1 MIRLYS
7 VQVVTRMNAISP
19 PGQGGTT
26 RPRPGSFLPM
36 RLPPLLLLLLALRAV
51 PGEAQIPV
59 VARQGIL
66 SGVVRDSSTGEPVG
80 YALVELAGGR
90 QQVFASSS
98 GRFRLSGVGAGRVG
112 LRVRQIGYHPV
123 TLDLRV
129 AAETEAGAAPAEL
142 TVSMRRRALVLPEL
156 VALGGACPGMREAGA
171 LAPEGGTILEEAY
184 QNAERILT
192 LERAFPFVLHYQ
204 LGTTIL
210 DSSYVRIGGEID
222 TIRRDSRSLSAYRAG
237 RVVERPGTRLERIN
251 AFTTSD
257 IARAE
262 FQRTHCFW
270 YSGRDSVAGF
280 TGFRIGFAPRPEVR
294 TVDWAG
300 SLLVDSASMSL
311 LRTEARV
318 VNLPRRGTEVLSVVC
333 TIFYRPILP
342 SLPQEHEAR
351 CVSTRRGPPRRI
363 VVERWLLVNREFLGK
378 DPGAPIPGEGR

>member
-1 MIRLYS
+1 
-7 VQVVTRMNAISP
+7 
-19 PGQGGTT
+19 
-26 RPRPGSFLPM
+26 M

-51 PGEAQIPV
+51 PGDAQIPV
-59 VARQGIL
+59 VAREGIL
-66 SGVVRDSSTGEPVG
+66 SGVVRDSATGEPVG
-80 YALVELAGGR
+80 HALVELAGGR
-90 QQVFASSS
+90 QQVFASST
-98 GRFRLSGVGAGRVG
+98 GRFRLTGVGTGLAG

-123 TLDLRV
+123 TLQIRV
-129 AAETEAGAAPAEL
+129 EDGRGAAPAEL
-142 TVSMRRRALVLPEL
+142 AVSMRRRALVLPEL
-156 VALGGACPGMREAGA
+156 VALGDACPGMREAGA
-171 LAPEGGTILEEAY
+171 LAPEGGTILDEAY

-210 DSSYVRIGGEID
+210 DSSYLRIGGRID

-237 RVVERPGTRLERIN
+237 RVVERPGTRLERVN

-270 YSGRDSVAGF
+270 YAGRDSVAGF
-280 TGFRIGFAPRPEVR
+280 TGFRIGFAPRPGVR

-311 LRTEARV
+311 LRAEARV

-363 VVERWLLVNREFLGK
+363 LVERWLLVNREFIGR
-378 DPGAPIPGEGR
+378 DPRAPLHGEPH

>member
-1 MIRLYS
+1 
-7 VQVVTRMNAISP
+7 
-19 PGQGGTT
+19 
-26 RPRPGSFLPM
+26 M
-36 RLPPLLLLLLALRAV
+36 RLSPLLLLLLAVWAV

-66 SGVVRDSSTGEPVG
+66 TGVVRDSATGQPVG

-90 QQVFASSS
+90 QQVFAGAT
-98 GRFRLSGVGAGRVG
+98 GRFRLTGVGSGPAG

-129 AAETEAGAAPAEL
+129 EAEARAGTAPVEL
-142 TVSMRRRALVLPEL
+142 AVSMRRRALVLPEL
-156 VALGGACPGMREAGA
+156 VARGDACPGMRDAGA

-192 LERAFPFVLHYQ
+192 LERAFPFVMHYQ

-222 TIRRDSRSLSAYRAG
+222 TIRRDSRTSSAYRAG

-257 IARAE
+257 IAGAE

-270 YSGRDSVAGF
+270 YSGRDSVAGL

-311 LRTEARV
+311 LRADARV

-363 VVERWLLVNREFLGK
+363 LVERWLLVNREFIGRE
-378 DPGAPIPGEGR
+378 PGAPSHGERR

>member
-1 MIRLYS
+1 
-7 VQVVTRMNAISP
+7 
-19 PGQGGTT
+19 
-26 RPRPGSFLPM
+26 M
-36 RLPPLLLLLLALRAV
+36 RLLPLSLLLLALRAV
-51 PGEAQIPV
+51 PGEAQIPA

-66 SGVVRDSSTGEPVG
+66 SGVARDSTTGEPVG

-90 QQVFASSS
+90 QQVFASST
-98 GRFRLSGVGAGRVG
+98 GRFRLTGVRTGLVG
-112 LRVRQIGYHPV
+112 LRVCQIGYHPV
-123 TLDLRV
+123 TLGLLV
-129 AAETEAGAAPAEL
+129 EAETGAGAAPAEL
-142 TVSMRRRALVLPEL
+142 AVWMRRRALVLPEL
-156 VALGGACPGMREAGA
+156 AARGDACPGMREAGA
-171 LAPEGGTILEEAY
+171 LAPEGGTILEEAW

-222 TIRRDSRSLSAYRAG
+222 TIRRDSRRLSPYRAG
-237 RVVERPGTRLERIN
+237 RVVERPGTRLERVN

-257 IARAE
+257 IARTE

-270 YSGRDSVAGF
+270 YSGRDSAAGF

-294 TVDWAG
+294 SVDWAG

-311 LRTEARV
+311 LRAEARV

-363 VVERWLLVNREFLGK
+363 LVERWLLVNREFIGR
-378 DPGAPIPGEGR
+378 DPGDPIPGEGR

>member
-1 MIRLYS
+1 MCR
-7 VQVVTRMNAISP
+7 
-19 PGQGGTT
+19 
-26 RPRPGSFLPM
+26 
-36 RLPPLLLLLLALRAV
+36 PPLLMLLLALRAV

-59 VARQGIL
+59 VAREGVL
-66 SGVVRDSSTGEPVG
+66 SGVVRDSATGEPVG
-80 YALVELAGGR
+80 YALVEVVGG
-90 QQVFASSS
+90 QQMFASST
-98 GRFRLSGVGAGRVG
+98 GRFRLSGVGTSPVV

-123 TLDLRV
+123 TLPLRV
-129 AAETEAGAAPAEL
+129 ETESRAEARAVEL
-142 TVSMRRRALVLPEL
+142 TVLLRRRALVLPEL
-156 VALGGACPGMREAGA
+156 IARGDACPGMREAGA

-210 DSSYVRIGGEID
+210 DSSFLRIGGDID
-222 TIRRDSRSLSAYRAG
+222 TIRRDSRTSAPYRAG
-237 RVVERPGTRLERIN
+237 RVVERPGTRLERVN

-257 IARAE
+257 IAREE

-280 TGFRIGFAPRPEVR
+280 TGYRIGFAPRPEVR

-363 VVERWLLVNREFLGK
+363 LVERWLLVNREFIGR
-378 DPGAPIPGEGR
+378 DPGAPPHEDRR

>member
-1 MIRLYS
+1 VES
-7 VQVVTRMNAISP
+7 
-19 PGQGGTT
+19 
-26 RPRPGSFLPM
+26 
-36 RLPPLLLLLLALRAV
+36 
-51 PGEAQIPV
+51 E
-59 VARQGIL
+59 
-66 SGVVRDSSTGEPVG
+66 TG
-80 YALVELAGGR
+80 
-90 QQVFASSS
+90 
-98 GRFRLSGVGAGRVG
+98 
-112 LRVRQIGYHPV
+112 
-123 TLDLRV
+123 
-129 AAETEAGAAPAEL
+129 AGAAPVEL
-142 TVSMRRRALVLPEL
+142 AVSMRRRVLVLPEL
-156 VALGGACPGMREAGA
+156 VALGDACPGMREAGT

-184 QNAERILT
+184 HNAERILT
-192 LERAFPFVLHYQ
+192 LERAFPFLLHYQ

-210 DSSYVRIGGEID
+210 DSSYGRIGGEID
-222 TIRRDSRSLSAYRAG
+222 TIRRDSRTLSAYRAG
-237 RVVERPGTRLERIN
+237 RVVERPGTRLERVN

-311 LRTEARV
+311 LRAEARV
-318 VNLPRRGTEVLSVVC
+318 VNLPQRGTEVLSVMC

-363 VVERWLLVNREFLGK
+363 LVERWLLVNREFVGR
-378 DPGAPIPGEGR
+378 DPRAPERR

>member
-1 MIRLYS
+1 M
-7 VQVVTRMNAISP
+7 
-19 PGQGGTT
+19 
-26 RPRPGSFLPM
+26 RP
-36 RLPPLLLLLLALRAV
+36 PPLLLLLLALRAV
-51 PGEAQIPV
+51 PGQAQIPV
-59 VARQGIL
+59 LARQGNL
-66 SGVVRDSSTGEPVG
+66 SGVVRDSATGQPVE

-90 QQVFASSS
+90 QQVFAGST
-98 GRFRLSGVGAGRVG
+98 GRFRLTGVGSGLVG

-123 TLDLRV
+123 TLEVRV
-129 AAETEAGAAPAEL
+129 ETEGAAPVEL
-142 TVSMRRRALVLPEL
+142 AVSMRRRALVLPEL
-156 VALGGACPGMREAGA
+156 VAPGDGCPGMRDAGA

-204 LGTTIL
+204 LATTIL
-210 DSSYVRIGGEID
+210 DSSYLPIGGEID

-237 RVVERPGTRLERIN
+237 RVVERPGTRLERVN

-311 LRTEARV
+311 LRAEARV

-363 VVERWLLVNREFLGK
+363 LVERWLLVNREFIGR
-378 DPGAPIPGEGR
+378 DPGAPLHEERR

>member
-1 MIRLYS
+1 
-7 VQVVTRMNAISP
+7 
-19 PGQGGTT
+19 
-26 RPRPGSFLPM
+26 M
-36 RLPPLLLLLLALRAV
+36 RRPPLLLLLLALRAV

-66 SGVVRDSSTGEPVG
+66 SGVVRDSATGEPVG
-80 YALVELAGGR
+80 YAFVELSGR
-90 QQVFASSS
+90 GQQMFATSA
-98 GRFRLSGVGAGRVG
+98 GRFRLAGAGTGLVD

-123 TLDLRV
+123 TVRLRV
-129 AAETEAGAAPAEL
+129 ETDPRSGASPAEL
-142 TVSMRRRALVLPEL
+142 TVWMRRRPLVLPEL
-156 VALGGACPGMREAGA
+156 IALGDACPGMREAGA

-210 DSSYVRIGGEID
+210 DSSYVRIGGAID
-222 TIRRDSRSLSAYRAG
+222 TIRRDSRSLASYRAG
-237 RVVERPGTRLERIN
+237 RVVERPGTRLERVN

-257 IARAE
+257 IAREE

-270 YSGRDSVAGF
+270 YAGRDSVAGF

-311 LRTEARV
+311 LQAEARV
-318 VNLPRRGTEVLSVVC
+318 VNLPRRGTEVVSVVC

-351 CVSTRRGPPRRI
+351 CASTRRGPPRRI
-363 VVERWLLVNREFLGK
+363 LVERWLLVNRQFIGR
-378 DPGAPIPGEGR
+378 DPGAPLHGERR

>member
-1 MIRLYS
+1 
-7 VQVVTRMNAISP
+7 
-19 PGQGGTT
+19 
-26 RPRPGSFLPM
+26 M
-36 RLPPLLLLLLALRAV
+36 RRPPLLLLLLALRAV

-66 SGVVRDSSTGEPVG
+66 SGVVRDSATGEPVG
-80 YALVELAGGR
+80 YALVELSGR
-90 QQVFASSS
+90 GQQVFATSS
-98 GRFRLSGVGAGRVG
+98 GRFRLAGAGTGLVG

-123 TLDLRV
+123 TVRLRV
-129 AAETEAGAAPAEL
+129 ETDPRSGASPAEL
-142 TVSMRRRALVLPEL
+142 TVWMRRRPLVLPEL
-156 VALGGACPGMREAGA
+156 IALGDACPGMREAGA

-210 DSSYVRIGGEID
+210 DSSYVRIGGAID
-222 TIRRDSRSLSAYRAG
+222 TIRRDSRSLASYRAG
-237 RVVERPGTRLERIN
+237 RVVERPGTRLERVN

-257 IARAE
+257 IAREE

-270 YSGRDSVAGF
+270 YAGRDSVAGF

-311 LRTEARV
+311 LQAEARV
-318 VNLPRRGTEVLSVVC
+318 VNLPRRGTEVVSVVC

-363 VVERWLLVNREFLGK
+363 LVERWLLVNRQFIGR
-378 DPGAPIPGEGR
+378 DPGAPLHGERR

>member
-1 MIRLYS
+1 
-7 VQVVTRMNAISP
+7 
-19 PGQGGTT
+19 
-26 RPRPGSFLPM
+26 M
-36 RLPPLLLLLLALRAV
+36 RRPPLLLLLLALRAV

-59 VARQGIL
+59 VIRQGVL
-66 SGVVRDSSTGEPVG
+66 SGVVRDSASGEPVG
-80 YALVELAGGR
+80 YALVELLGGGP
-90 QQVFASSS
+90 QVFATSA
-98 GRFRLSGVGAGRVG
+98 GRFRLTGVGTGLTG

-123 TLDLRV
+123 VLRLRV
-129 AAETEAGAAPAEL
+129 EAEARAGPAPVEL
-142 TVSMRRRALVLPEL
+142 TVSMGRRPLVLPEL
-156 VALGGACPGMREAGA
+156 IAQGDGCPGMREAGA
-171 LAPEGGTILEEAY
+171 LAPEGGTILDEAY

-204 LGTTIL
+204 LATTVL
-210 DSSYVRIGGEID
+210 DSSYARIGGQVD
-222 TIRRDSRSLSAYRAG
+222 TIRRDSRTLSPYRAG
-237 RVVERPGTRLERIN
+237 RVVERPGTRLERVN

-257 IARAE
+257 IAREE

-311 LRTEARV
+311 LQAETRV

-351 CVSTRRGPPRRI
+351 CVSTQRGPPRRI
-363 VVERWLLVNREFLGK
+363 LVERWLLVNREFIGR